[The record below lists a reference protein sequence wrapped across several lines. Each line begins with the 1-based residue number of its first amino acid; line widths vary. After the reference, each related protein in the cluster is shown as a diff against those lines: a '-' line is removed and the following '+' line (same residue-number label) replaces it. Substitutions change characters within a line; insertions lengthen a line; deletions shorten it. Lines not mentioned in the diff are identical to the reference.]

1 MIQYARICDS
11 LSTRLLISAVSGGGV
26 SIYSNLDSTYP
37 ATRLCDCMLG
47 IRCQDRSLP
56 SFGQNNGGW
65 TLLDSGP
72 RFKLEFHSFRYQ
84 GREPQLCASD
94 SKNSRDGLG
103 SEYFWTLS

>member
-1 MIQYARICDS
+1 MIQYAQICDS
-11 LSTRLLISAVSGGGV
+11 FSKRLLMFAVSGMRV

-37 ATRLCDCMLG
+37 GTRLCDCMLG

-72 RFKLEFHSFRYQ
+72 RFKLEFQSFR
-84 GREPQLCASD
+84 
-94 SKNSRDGLG
+94 
-103 SEYFWTLS
+103 